1 MVITE
6 IQAVEILM
14 FVVFPL
20 SLCWAFT
27 PMLFRRVERWL
38 FNRPWKAAIYVF
50 GFFFLYIMVPLIV
63 TSILKARGHWPPT
76 EAPFI
81 TFK

>member
-1 MVITE
+1 MIITE
-6 IQAVEILM
+6 IQAVNILK
-14 FVVFPL
+14 FVVLPL
-20 SLCWAFT
+20 SVCWAFT
-27 PMLFRRVERWL
+27 PVFFRRVERWL

-50 GFFFLYIMVPLIV
+50 GFFFLYIGVPVIV
-63 TSILKARGHWPPT
+63 TSVLNARGHMPPT